1 MLVPQI
7 ERTISS
13 MYPGATMDVSG
24 SVQMPRL
31 R

>member
-13 MYPGATMDVSG
+13 IYAGATMDVSG
-24 SVQMPRL
+24 SVGIPRL